1 MKLISGEKQYEVGPF
16 DDFHADIWGLGCLMQ
31 YILTF
36 NYPVQGRTLEDMMK
50 FYLQPNFKIAEL
62 TNPMKYDDKHFQ
74 KL

>member
-50 FYLQPNFKIAEL
+50 FYL
-62 TNPMKYDDKHFQ
+62 
-74 KL
+74 